1 MYRSAEIGP
10 IMAQHNE
17 LGKAGED
24 AAVALLMSKGMR
36 IEARNWRS
44 GRNELDIV
52 ARDGAF
58 IVFVEV
64 KSRSTSHFGKPDEF
78 ISPAQQRRLI
88 AAANAYMEEYGI
100 VLEARFDTVS
110 VVMDGTDVRT
120 FHIREAFHP
129 GLAR

>member
-1 MYRSAEIGP
+1 MNLSAEIGP
-10 IMAQHNE
+10 VMARHNE
-17 LGKAGED
+17 LGKAGEE
-24 AAVALLMSKGMR
+24 AAVALLAAKGMR

-52 ARDGAF
+52 ATDGAF

-78 ISPAQQRRLI
+78 IGLAQQRRLI
-88 AAANAYMEEYGI
+88 AAANAYMEEHCTQ
-100 VLEARFDTVS
+100 LEARFDAVS
-110 VVMDGTDVRT
+110 VVMDGERLRT

-129 GLAR
+129 GLAP